1 MTLISLPRAPTFNLG
16 GKRALVTGAGRGIG
30 LGAAAALAQA
40 GAHVT
45 LCARSPEE
53 LDALRDAIRRDGG
66 GAETLTLDITDVA
79 STMAALE
86 SCPPFDI
93 LVNNAGTNR
102 IAPFTQVGL
111 GDFDAVFA
119 LNVKASYFV
128 AQSVARRLMAA
139 GRTGASGAK
148 QPSMRKQNILEDDRE

>member
-86 SCPPFDI
+86 SCPPI
-93 LVNNAGTNR
+93 ANRCAMALKPRPATCGKTNH
-102 IAPFTQVGL
+102 IQWL
-111 GDFDAVFA
+111 
-119 LNVKASYFV
+119 
-128 AQSVARRLMAA
+128 RLRPRDSSSTTC
-139 GRTGASGAK
+139 G
-148 QPSMRKQNILEDDRE
+148 

>member
-1 MTLISLPRAPTFNLG
+1 V
-16 GKRALVTGAGRGIG
+16 RAL
-30 LGAAAALAQA
+30 
-40 GAHVT
+40 
-45 LCARSPEE
+45 PEE